1 MDIAPAYLDRIVS
14 DVKLARPLKI
24 AVDCGNGVAGAFAP
38 ELYTRMGCTVVP
50 LYCDVDGTF
59 PNHHPDPS
67 QPANLRDLI
76 ARLGQGDCDLGLAF
90 DGDGD
95 RLGVVTREGHVI
107 YADRQLMLFAADLL
121 ERQPGA
127 TVIYDVKSTRNLK
140 PWIVQHGGVPL
151 LWKTGH
157 SLIKGK
163 MKEIHAALAGEMS
176 GHTFFGERWYGFDDG
191 LYAGARLLE
200 ILSRHANPS
209 AVLDGLPDA
218 LSTPELNV
226 QCAEGEAHALIDR
239 MAATE
244 TFPGSSEVI
253 RVDGLRVE
261 YADGFGLAR
270 ASNTTPVIVLRFE
283 ADNAARPRAHPER
296 FPRRPRPRQA
306 RRRAPLLTM
315 ADAITL
321 ADIEAARARIAGG
334 IYVSPCVESIPLSQL
349 TGAHVFCKLDYLQR
363 TGSFKERGARNA
375 LLLLNDEQRKR
386 GVIAASAG
394 NHAQGIAYHG
404 SLLGIPVT
412 VVMPKFAALIKV
424 TNCRHLGANVVL
436 HGADLGEARARA
448 EEIARGQGLTFI
460 HPFDN
465 ANVMAGQGT
474 MALEILEQTPD
485 VEAIVVPVG
494 GGGLLAG
501 IGTVFKA
508 LRPQARVVGVEPEHA
523 ACLTAARAAGHPVP
537 VTLSPTLADGLAVPL
552 LGKLPFAVLER
563 VVDQVVTVDEAHI
576 ALAILRL
583 IELEKSVVEGGG
595 AAPLAAFLSGKL
607 DNLKGKRV
615 VLTLC
620 GGNIDLTML
629 GRVMEVGLVADG
641 RLSRFTVSI
650 SDRPGGLARLAELIA
665 STGASIQEI
674 LHDRAFSGPDL
685 TAVRVVCVVETTGH
699 AHVRELHAALAAA
712 GMQVTDQ

>member
-1 MDIAPAYLDRIVS
+1 MTA
-14 DVKLARPLKI
+14 
-24 AVDCGNGVAGAFAP
+24 
-38 ELYTRMGCTVVP
+38 
-50 LYCDVDGTF
+50 
-59 PNHHPDPS
+59 
-67 QPANLRDLI
+67 
-76 ARLGQGDCDLGLAF
+76 
-90 DGDGD
+90 
-95 RLGVVTREGHVI
+95 
-107 YADRQLMLFAADLL
+107 QL
-121 ERQPGA
+121 
-127 TVIYDVKSTRNLK
+127 S
-140 PWIVQHGGVPL
+140 
-151 LWKTGH
+151 
-157 SLIKGK
+157 
-163 MKEIHAALAGEMS
+163 
-176 GHTFFGERWYGFDDG
+176 
-191 LYAGARLLE
+191 
-200 ILSRHANPS
+200 
-209 AVLDGLPDA
+209 
-218 LSTPELNV
+218 
-226 QCAEGEAHALIDR
+226 
-239 MAATE
+239 
-244 TFPGSSEVI
+244 
-253 RVDGLRVE
+253 
-261 YADGFGLAR
+261 
-270 ASNTTPVIVLRFE
+270 
-283 ADNAARPRAHPER
+283 
-296 FPRRPRPRQA
+296 
-306 RRRAPLLTM
+306 
-315 ADAITL
+315 L
-321 ADIEAARARIAGG
+321 ADVEAARERIAGG

-412 VVMPKFAALIKV
+412 VVMPQFAALIKV
-424 TNCRHLGANVVL
+424 TNCRHLGANVIL
-436 HGADLGEARARA
+436 HGADLGESRALA
-448 EEIARGQGLTFI
+448 EEIAEEKGLTFI

-508 LRPQARVVGVEPEHA
+508 LRPQVHVVGVEPEHA
-523 ACLTAARAAGHPVP
+523 ACLTAARAAGHPVT
-537 VTLSPTLADGLAVPL
+537 VALSPTLADGLAVPL

-563 VVDQVVTVDEAHI
+563 VVDQVVTVAEAHI

-595 AAPLAAFLSGKL
+595 AAPLAAFLAGKL
-607 DNLKGKRV
+607 DNLKGKKV

-629 GRVMEVGLVADG
+629 GRVIEVGLVADG
-641 RLSRFTVSI
+641 RVSRFTVSI

-674 LHDRAFSGPDL
+674 VHDRAFAGPDL
-685 TAVRVVCVVETTGH
+685 SAVRVICVVETTGH

-712 GMQVTDQ
+712 GMHVTDQ

>member
-1 MDIAPAYLDRIVS
+1 MPA
-14 DVKLARPLKI
+14 
-24 AVDCGNGVAGAFAP
+24 
-38 ELYTRMGCTVVP
+38 
-50 LYCDVDGTF
+50 
-59 PNHHPDPS
+59 
-67 QPANLRDLI
+67 
-76 ARLGQGDCDLGLAF
+76 
-90 DGDGD
+90 
-95 RLGVVTREGHVI
+95 
-107 YADRQLMLFAADLL
+107 QL
-121 ERQPGA
+121 
-127 TVIYDVKSTRNLK
+127 S
-140 PWIVQHGGVPL
+140 
-151 LWKTGH
+151 
-157 SLIKGK
+157 
-163 MKEIHAALAGEMS
+163 
-176 GHTFFGERWYGFDDG
+176 
-191 LYAGARLLE
+191 
-200 ILSRHANPS
+200 
-209 AVLDGLPDA
+209 
-218 LSTPELNV
+218 
-226 QCAEGEAHALIDR
+226 
-239 MAATE
+239 
-244 TFPGSSEVI
+244 
-253 RVDGLRVE
+253 
-261 YADGFGLAR
+261 
-270 ASNTTPVIVLRFE
+270 
-283 ADNAARPRAHPER
+283 
-296 FPRRPRPRQA
+296 
-306 RRRAPLLTM
+306 
-315 ADAITL
+315 L
-321 ADIEAARARIAGG
+321 ADVEAARERIAGG

-394 NHAQGIAYHG
+394 NHAQGVAYHG

-412 VVMPKFAALIKV
+412 VVMPQFAALIKV
-424 TNCRHLGANVVL
+424 TNCRHLGANVIL
-436 HGADLGEARARA
+436 HGADLGESRVLA
-448 EEIARGQGLTFI
+448 EEIAKEKGLTFI

-485 VEAIVVPVG
+485 VDAVVVPVG

-508 LRPQARVVGVEPEHA
+508 LRPKARVVGVEPDHA
-523 ACLTAARAAGHPVP
+523 ACLTAARAAGRPVP

-552 LGKLPFAVLER
+552 LGKLPFAVLAQ

-595 AAPLAAFLSGKL
+595 AAPLAAFLAGKL
-607 DNLKGKRV
+607 DNMKGKRV

-629 GRVMEVGLVADG
+629 GRVIEVGLVADG
-641 RLSRFTVSI
+641 RVSRFTVSI

-674 LHDRAFSGPDL
+674 VHDRAFSGPDL

-712 GMQVTDQ
+712 GMQVDV